1 VNRVHHRFCASP
13 RWRVTVEDKLLPWGL
28 DGVDL
33 GENMLEIGPGLG
45 ATTHVL
51 AQIPGS
57 LTALELDEGL
67 CTRLRAQFTSSVEI
81 VQGDATAMPF
91 ADGTFSG
98 AACFTM
104 LHHVPSAELQDRVF
118 AEALRVLRPGA
129 AFIGT
134 DSLGGSLFFR
144 YLHIG
149 DICTT
154 IDPVGLADRLAA
166 AGFVDAF
173 VETGGRSFRFRAR
186 KPG

>member
-1 VNRVHHRFCASP
+1 VNHVHHRFCASP

-104 LHHVPSAELQDRVF
+104 LHHVPTVEMQDRLF
-118 AEALRVLRPGA
+118 AQVARVLQPGA
-129 AFIGT
+129 PLVAS
-134 DSLGGSLFFR
+134 DSLASEELR
-144 YLHIG
+144 AHHEG
-149 DICTT
+149 DTYNPV
-154 IDPVGLADRLAA
+154 DPDGLPDRLRT
-166 AGFVDAF
+166 AGFTDVDVRTNPFGWAA
-173 VETGGRSFRFRAR
+173 VGRAAR
-186 KPG
+186 